1 MAVTVFTVN
10 VTVIVYKVLVSGIIR
25 WVNINNVYFPFVR
38 VGKCCKSFKII
49 ALYDYVIWITI

>member
-10 VTVIVYKVLVSGIIR
+10 VTVIVYKVLVSSIIM
-25 WVNINNVYFPFVR
+25 WVDINNVYFPFVG
-38 VGKCCKSFKII
+38 VCKCCQSFKII